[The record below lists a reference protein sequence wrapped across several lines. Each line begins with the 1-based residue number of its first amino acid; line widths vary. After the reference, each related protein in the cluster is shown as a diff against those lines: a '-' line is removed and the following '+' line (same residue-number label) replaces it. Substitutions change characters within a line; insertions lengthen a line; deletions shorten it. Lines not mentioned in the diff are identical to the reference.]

1 MAAGAGCHRASPIAG
16 GTIGNTE
23 SVLNLSFLNLSFL
36 RKLFPGRDRIDRF
49 EKMRACAGALFG
61 LIITG
66 ACSAFFLPDT
76 RNAVLL
82 IAPMGA
88 SAVLLFAVPASPLAQ
103 PWSIIGGNLIAGL
116 VGVSC
121 AKLIGE
127 PLLAAAI
134 AASVAIGAMFM
145 LRCLHP
151 PSGAV
156 ALTTVLGGPAVHA
169 MGYGFVLTPV
179 MLNSVLILAAA
190 LFFNN
195 ATGRRY
201 PHRAQ
206 AEPAEKHDTGDTAP
220 TTRLGISSDDLDAA
234 LARYNQVLDISRED
248 LQAILLETEMRSHQR
263 RFGVTRCS
271 DVMSRDLVSIQF
283 GTPLQEAWDALHAHR
298 LTALPVVGR
307 GNHVVG
313 IVTKADF
320 IRHARPGNY
329 QGLEGALK
337 RLLEPIR
344 QTHSVKPEVAGQIMN
359 KHVRT
364 VRHDQPVVELVPL
377 MSDAGLHSLPVV
389 DDDGRLVGM
398 MTQSDM
404 IATLYEKNLGRPME
418 SMGVA

>member
-1 MAAGAGCHRASPIAG
+1 
-16 GTIGNTE
+16 
-23 SVLNLSFLNLSFL
+23 LNLTFLN
-36 RKLFPGRDRIDRF
+36 KLIPGRDRVDRF
-49 EKMRACAGALFG
+49 EKMRACTGALFG

-66 ACSAFFLPDT
+66 VCSAFFFPDT
-76 RNAVLL
+76 RNAILL

-103 PWSIIGGNLIAGL
+103 PWSIIGGNLISAL

-127 PLLAAAI
+127 PLIAAPIAAA
-134 AASVAIGAMFM
+134 AAIGAMFIA
-145 LRCLHP
+145 RCLHP

-156 ALTTVLGGPAVHA
+156 ALTAVLGGPAIHA

-179 MLNSVLILAAA
+179 MLNSALILGAA

-201 PHRAQ
+201 PHRVQ
-206 AEPAEKHDTGDTAP
+206 VEPADKHDTSDAPPTA
-220 TTRLGISSDDLDAA
+220 RLGITTEDLDTV
-234 LARYNQVLDISRED
+234 LSRYNQVLDISRED
-248 LQAILLETEMRSHQR
+248 LQAILLETELRSHQR
-263 RFGVTRCS
+263 RFGITRCS
-271 DVMSRDLVSIQF
+271 EVMSRDVIRVLY
-283 GTPLQEAWDALHAHR
+283 GTPLQEAWEALNEHR

-313 IVTKADF
+313 IITKADF
-320 IRHARPGNY
+320 IEHARADSY
-329 QGLEGALK
+329 KGLAAAMK

-344 QTHSVKPEVAGQIMN
+344 HTHSIKPEVVGQIMN
-359 KHVRT
+359 KNVRT
-364 VRHDQPVVELVPL
+364 VRHDQPVTELVPL

-389 DDDGRLVGM
+389 DDDGRLVGI

-404 IATLYEKNLGRPME
+404 IATLYEKNLGKPAGSTRPV
-418 SMGVA
+418 SLPDAAALRAGPG

>member
-1 MAAGAGCHRASPIAG
+1 
-16 GTIGNTE
+16 
-23 SVLNLSFLNLSFL
+23 
-36 RKLFPGRDRIDRF
+36 
-49 EKMRACAGALFG
+49 MRACTGALFG

-66 ACSAFFLPDT
+66 VCSAFFFPDT
-76 RNAVLL
+76 RNAILL

-103 PWSIIGGNLIAGL
+103 PWSIIGGNLVAGL
-116 VGVSC
+116 VGVTC

-127 PLLAAAI
+127 PLIAAPIAAA
-134 AASVAIGAMFM
+134 SAIGAMFL

-156 ALTTVLGGPAVHA
+156 ALTAVLGGPAVHA
-169 MGYGFVLTPV
+169 MGYSFVLAPV
-179 MLNSVLILAAA
+179 MLNSVLILGAA

-201 PHRAQ
+201 PHRVQ
-206 AEPAEKHDTGDTAP
+206 AAPPEQHDTSDAPP
-220 TTRLGISSDDLDAA
+220 TTRLGITTEDLDTV
-234 LARYNQVLDISRED
+234 LSRYNQVLDISRDD

-263 RFGVTRCS
+263 RFGITCVS
-271 DVMSRDLVSIQF
+271 EVMSRDVIRVLF
-283 GTPLQEAWDALHAHR
+283 GTSLQEAWEALHEHR

-320 IRHARPGNY
+320 IKHARPDSY
-329 QGLEGALK
+329 KGLAGAMK
-337 RLLEPIR
+337 RLLEPVKH
-344 QTHSVKPEVAGQIMN
+344 THSIKPEVVGQIMN
-359 KHVRT
+359 KDVRT
-364 VRHDQPVVELVPL
+364 VRHDQPVIELVPL

-389 DDDGRLVGM
+389 DDDGRLVGI

-404 IATLYEKNLGRPME
+404 IATLYEKNLGKPVGSTRPAPVPQAAAMR
-418 SMGVA
+418 

>member
-1 MAAGAGCHRASPIAG
+1 
-16 GTIGNTE
+16 
-23 SVLNLSFLNLSFL
+23 LNLTFLN
-36 RKLFPGRDRIDRF
+36 KLLPGRDRIDRF
-49 EKMRACAGALFG
+49 EKMRACTGALFG
-61 LIITG
+61 LILTG
-66 ACSAFFLPDT
+66 VCTAFFFPDA
-76 RNAVLL
+76 RNAILL

-103 PWSIIGGNLIAGL
+103 PWSIIGGNLIASL

-127 PLLAAAI
+127 PLI
-134 AASVAIGAMFM
+134 AAPVAGAAAIGAMFM

-156 ALTTVLGGPAVHA
+156 ALTAVLGGPAVHA
-169 MGYGFVLTPV
+169 MGYGFVLAPV
-179 MLNSVLILAAA
+179 MLNSVLLLGGA

-201 PHRAQ
+201 PHRVQ
-206 AEPAEKHDTGDTAP
+206 APAVDKHETSDVAP
-220 TTRLGISSDDLDAA
+220 TTRLGITSDDLDAA

-248 LQAILLETEMRSHQR
+248 LQAILLDTEMRSHQR
-263 RFGVTRCS
+263 RFGITRVS
-271 DVMSRDLVSIQF
+271 EVMSRDVVRVMY
-283 GTPLQEAWDALHAHR
+283 GTPLQEAWESLHEHR

-313 IVTKADF
+313 IITKADF
-320 IRHARPGNY
+320 IKHARPDSY
-329 QGLEGALK
+329 KGLAGAMK

-344 QTHSVKPEVAGQIMN
+344 HTHSIKPEVVGQIMN
-359 KHVRT
+359 KNVRT

-389 DDDGRLVGM
+389 DDDGRLIGI

-404 IATLYEKNLGRPME
+404 IATLYEKNLGKPA
-418 SMGVA
+418 GVAAPVALPATALRAGPV

>member
-1 MAAGAGCHRASPIAG
+1 M
-16 GTIGNTE
+16 
-23 SVLNLSFLNLSFL
+23 NLTFLNKFL
-36 RKLFPGRDRIDRF
+36 PGRNPVDRF
-49 EKMRACAGALFG
+49 EKMRACTGALFG

-66 ACSAFFLPDT
+66 VCSAFFFPDT
-76 RNAVLL
+76 QNAILL

-127 PLLAAAI
+127 PLIAAPVAAA
-134 AASVAIGAMFM
+134 AAIGAMFM
-145 LRCLHP
+145 MRCLHP

-156 ALTTVLGGPAVHA
+156 ALTAVLGGPAIHA

-179 MLNSVLILAAA
+179 MLNSVLILGAA

-201 PHRAQ
+201 PHRVQTEA
-206 AEPAEKHDTGDTAP
+206 AEKHATSDATP
-220 TTRLGISSDDLDAA
+220 TTRLGITSEDLDAA

-248 LQAILLETEMRSHQR
+248 LQAILLDTEMRSHQR
-263 RFGVTRCS
+263 RFGITRCS
-271 DVMSRDLVSIQF
+271 EVMSKDVVRVLY
-283 GTPLQEAWDALHAHR
+283 GTPLQEAWDALHEHR

-320 IRHARPGNY
+320 IRHARPDSY
-329 QGLEGALK
+329 KGLGGAMK
-337 RLLEPIR
+337 RLLEPVR
-344 QTHSVKPEVAGQIMN
+344 QTHSIKPEVVGQIMH
-359 KHVRT
+359 KEVRT

-389 DDDGRLVGM
+389 DDDGRLVGII
-398 MTQSDM
+398 TQSDM
-404 IATLYEKNLGRPME
+404 IATLYEKNLGKPVSAGTEALPDAPALRVGP
-418 SMGVA
+418 G

>member
-1 MAAGAGCHRASPIAG
+1 M
-16 GTIGNTE
+16 
-23 SVLNLSFLNLSFL
+23 NLTFLN
-36 RKLFPGRDRIDRF
+36 KLFPGRDRIDRF
-49 EKMRACAGALFG
+49 EKMRACTGALFG

-66 ACSAFFLPDT
+66 VCTSFFFPDT
-76 RNAVLL
+76 RNAILL

-127 PLLAAAI
+127 PLIAAPVAAA
-134 AASVAIGAMFM
+134 AAIGAMFM
-145 LRCLHP
+145 ARCLHP

-156 ALTTVLGGPAVHA
+156 ALTAVLGGPAVHA
-169 MGYGFVLTPV
+169 MGYNFVLTPV
-179 MLNSVLILAAA
+179 MLNSVLILGAA

-201 PHRAQ
+201 PHRVQ
-206 AEPAEKHDTGDTAP
+206 TEPAENHDTSNAAP
-220 TTRLGISSDDLDAA
+220 TTRLGITSEDLDAA

-248 LQAILLETEMRSHQR
+248 LQAILLDTEMRSHQR
-263 RFGVTRCS
+263 RFGITRCS
-271 DVMSRDLVSIQF
+271 EVMSRDVVRVLY
-283 GTPLQEAWDALHAHR
+283 GTPLQEAWEALHEHR

-320 IRHARPGNY
+320 IKHARADSY
-329 QGLEGALK
+329 KGLGGALK

-344 QTHSVKPEVAGQIMN
+344 HTHSIKPEVVGQIMH
-359 KHVRT
+359 KDVRT

-389 DDDGRLVGM
+389 DDDGRLVGI

-404 IATLYEKNLGRPME
+404 IATLYEKNLGKPV
-418 SMGVA
+418 GVPGLAAAPDVPVLRAGPR

>member
-1 MAAGAGCHRASPIAG
+1 MK
-16 GTIGNTE
+16 
-23 SVLNLSFLNLSFL
+23 LSILHDLFQKLSH
-36 RKLFPGRDRIDRF
+36 KLIPGRDRIDRF

-61 LIITG
+61 LVLTG
-66 ACSAFFLPDT
+66 ICSAFFLPDT
-76 RNAVLL
+76 RNAVML

-103 PWSIIGGNLIAGL
+103 PWSILGGNLIASL
-116 VGVSC
+116 VGVTC
-121 AKLIGE
+121 GKLIGD
-127 PLLAAAI
+127 PMLAAAI
-134 AASVAIGAMFM
+134 AGAVAIGAMFM

-156 ALTTVLGGPAVHA
+156 ALTAVLGGPAIHA
-169 MGYGFVLTPV
+169 MGYGFVATPV
-179 MLNSVLILAAA
+179 MLNSLLLLAAA
-190 LFFNN
+190 LFYNN

-201 PHRAQ
+201 PHRVQ
-206 AEPAEKHDTGDTAP
+206 AEPAEKHDTGDAAP
-220 TTRLGISSDDLDAA
+220 TARLGITSDDLDAA

-271 DVMSRDLVSIQF
+271 DVMSRDVVRVLF
-283 GTPLQEAWDALHAHR
+283 GTPLQEAWDALHEHR

-307 GNHVVG
+307 GDHVVG
-313 IVTKADF
+313 IITKADF
-320 IRHARPGNY
+320 IKHARSQSY
-329 QGLEGALK
+329 KGLGEAMK
-337 RLLEPIR
+337 RLLEPVR
-344 QTHSVKPEVAGQIMN
+344 QTHSIKPEVVGQIMN

-389 DDDGRLVGM
+389 DDDGRLVGI

-404 IATLYEKNLGRPME
+404 IATLYEKNLGQMAGSLKPAPVQDAPLRA
-418 SMGVA
+418 GAG

>member
-1 MAAGAGCHRASPIAG
+1 M
-16 GTIGNTE
+16 
-23 SVLNLSFLNLSFL
+23 NLSFLNN
-36 RKLFPGRDRIDRF
+36 LFPGRDRIDRF

-61 LIITG
+61 LILTG
-66 ACSAFFLPDT
+66 VCTAFFLPDT
-76 RNAVLL
+76 RNAVML

-103 PWSIIGGNLIAGL
+103 PWSIIGGNLIASL

-121 AKLIGE
+121 GKLIGE
-127 PLLAAAI
+127 PMLAAAI
-134 AASVAIGAMFM
+134 AGSAAIGMMFV

-156 ALTTVLGGPAVHA
+156 ALTAVLGGPAIHA

-179 MLNSVLILAAA
+179 MLNSILLLSAA

-201 PHRAQ
+201 PHRVQ
-206 AEPAEKHDTGDTAP
+206 APPVDKHDTSDIAP
-220 TTRLGISSDDLDAA
+220 TSRLGISSEDLDAA

-248 LQAILLETEMRSHQR
+248 LQAILLDTEMRSHQR
-263 RFGVTRCS
+263 RFGITRVS
-271 DVMSRDLVSIQF
+271 EVMSRDVIRVLF
-283 GTPLQEAWDALHAHR
+283 GTPLQEAWESLHEHR

-313 IVTKADF
+313 IITKADF
-320 IRHARPGNY
+320 ISHARPDSY
-329 QGLEGALK
+329 KGLSGAMK
-337 RLLEPIR
+337 RLLEPVR
-344 QTHSVKPEVAGQIMN
+344 NTHSIKPEVVGQIMN
-359 KHVRT
+359 KNVRT

-389 DDDGRLVGM
+389 DDDGRLVGI

-404 IATLYEKNLGRPME
+404 IATLYEKNLGKTA
-418 SMGVA
+418 GAVALAPVQAAPALRTGPG

>member
-1 MAAGAGCHRASPIAG
+1 M
-16 GTIGNTE
+16 NW
-23 SVLNLSFLNLSFL
+23 SFLS
-36 RKLFPGRDRIDRF
+36 KLLPGPDRIDRF
-49 EKMRACAGALFG
+49 EKMRACTGALFG
-61 LIITG
+61 IIITG
-66 ACSAFFLPDT
+66 VCSTFFLPDT

-103 PWSIIGGNLIAGL
+103 PWSIIGGNLVAGL

-134 AASVAIGAMFM
+134 AASIAIGAMFM

-156 ALTTVLGGPAVHA
+156 ALTAVLGGPAIHD
-169 MGYGFVLTPV
+169 MGYSFVLAPV

-201 PHRAQ
+201 PHRVKV
-206 AEPAEKHDTGDTAP
+206 EPADKHDTDDAAP
-220 TTRLGISSDDLDAA
+220 TTRLGINSEDLDAV

-263 RFGVTRCS
+263 RFGITRVS
-271 DVMSRDLVSIQF
+271 EVMSRDVVRVLY
-283 GTPLQEAWDALHAHR
+283 GTPLQEAWEALHEHR
-298 LTALPVVGR
+298 LTAVPVVGR

-313 IVTKADF
+313 IITKADF
-320 IRHARPGNY
+320 IAHARPDNY
-329 QGLEGALK
+329 KGLAGAMK

-344 QTHSVKPEVAGQIMN
+344 QTHSDKPEVVGQIMN
-359 KHVRT
+359 QNVRT
-364 VRHDQPVVELVPL
+364 VRHDQPIVELVPL
-377 MSDAGLHSLPVV
+377 MADAGLHSLPVV
-389 DDDGRLVGM
+389 DDDGRLVGI

-404 IATLYEKNLGRPME
+404 IATLYEKNLGKPV
-418 SMGVA
+418 GVAAAALPDTALRVGPG